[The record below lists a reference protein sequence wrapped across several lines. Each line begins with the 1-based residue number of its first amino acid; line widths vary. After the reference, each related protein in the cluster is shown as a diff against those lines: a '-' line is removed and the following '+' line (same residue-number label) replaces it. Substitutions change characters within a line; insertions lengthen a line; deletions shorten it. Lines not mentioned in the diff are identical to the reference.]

1 MKAFFLNFSFLLF
14 FAATVCAQT
23 PATQKTAATQTESK
37 NNTLQQQFKSLKYL
51 SSTHK
56 EFNQDYKVVKLRRL
70 DAFWQNVADTLRA
83 REIKLKNARK
93 DIEKELLQA
102 KQSLQAQEKQ
112 LQMLKQENAQKE
124 LAVQQSAHNVAN
136 ISFLGL
142 DMNKITFVILS
153 WGIIAFLLIGLGIL
167 FYLYK
172 NSKYVADEKVKSY
185 NDVEQELKNH
195 KQTARDKE
203 LKIKR
208 ELQTE
213 INRVE
218 ELKQEIALLKKQT
231 QL

>member
-1 MKAFFLNFSFLLF
+1 MKAIFLISSILIFSTGVV
-14 FAATVCAQT
+14 FAQAPAQK
-23 PATQKTAATQTESK
+23 PATAQPK
-37 NNTLQQQFKSLKYL
+37 NNTLQQQFNSLKYL

-56 EFNQDYKVVKLRRL
+56 EFNQDYKVVRLNRL
-70 DAFWQNVADTLRA
+70 DGFWRNVADTLRA

-102 KQSLQAQEKQ
+102 KQSLQDQEKQ
-112 LQMLKQENAQKE
+112 LQTLKQENAQKE
-124 LAVQQSAHNVAN
+124 LAVQQSVHNVAN

-185 NDVEQELKNH
+185 NDIEQELKNH